1 MMGALTRVGGKEQA
15 VEKKRRIS
23 GHSLYEM
30 MVAHKLQG
38 MGGMRSD

>member
-1 MMGALTRVGGKEQA
+1 MGALTLVAGKEQA

-38 MGGMRSD
+38 MGGMRSA